1 MDNENK
7 SIQIHELEMPFVAVE
22 KDGIFKIAAGD
33 TIISKNDF
41 TTLDEAKAYVNS
53 KPYELIIN
61 ISCYCMEQ
69 TLKQNEKENQ
79 RTTEK

>member
-1 MDNENK
+1 MAKKSKKKSNEELVK
-7 SIQIHELEMPFVAVE
+7 LHELQYPFAAIENNGV
-22 KDGIFKIAAGD
+22 FKIVAGN

-41 TTLDEAKAYVNS
+41 ATLEEAKEYVDS

-69 TLKQNEKENQ
+69 TLKENEK
-79 RTTEK
+79 

>member
-41 TTLDEAKAYVNS
+41 TSLEDVKAYVAS

-69 TLKQNEKENQ
+69 TLKQNETKH
-79 RTTEK
+79 